1 MGACHGGMVRNRA
14 LIGDTLMRSSRPD
27 NGIGFGSWGVV
38 VLILVA
44 VMLALSNIDPRIGA
58 IFGR

>member
-1 MGACHGGMVRNRA
+1 
-14 LIGDTLMRSSRPD
+14 MRSSRSD
-27 NGIGFGSWGVV
+27 NGIGFSSWGVV